1 MKKKIQSIL
10 IAAAITLGSG
20 VAAMAQLQLPA
31 PSPAAMV
38 MQTAGLTEIT
48 VEYSSPGVKG
58 RSVFGSLV
66 PYNELW
72 RTGANSA
79 TKINFSKDVT
89 IEGNKIPKGKYSL
102 FTIPGATEFTVIL
115 NKDLTASVDSYKK
128 EEDVAR
134 FMAKVKAIE
143 SRERLTFLF
152 SNTSDTQTTV
162 DMEWDKVRVSF
173 NVMVDTDAQAK
184 ENIDKE
190 LGRTWRTYN
199 SAARYHLDN
208 KKDLEGGMKYADIS
222 ISLKEDWFNVW
233 TKAQLFAAMGKNADA
248 HKWALKAKELGDK
261 SGNFFY
267 KDNVE
272 KAIVDWKPTTD
283 KKGKK

>member
-1 MKKKIQSIL
+1 MKKKFQSIL
-10 IAAAITLGSG
+10 MAAAITLGTG
-20 VAAMAQLQLPA
+20 VTAIAQLQLPA

-38 MQTAGLTEIT
+38 MQTAGLTEVTI
-48 VEYSSPGVKG
+48 EYSSPGVKG
-58 RSVFGSLV
+58 RSIFGSLV

-115 NKDLTASVDSYKK
+115 NKDLTASVDTYKK
-128 EEDVAR
+128 EEDVVR
-134 FMAKVKAIE
+134 FMVKVKAIE

-152 SNTSDTQTTV
+152 SNSSDSQTTV

-184 ENIDKE
+184 RK
-190 LGRTWRTYN
+190 
-199 SAARYHLDN
+199 
-208 KKDLEGGMKYADIS
+208 IS
-222 ISLKEDWFNVW
+222 
-233 TKAQLFAAMGKNADA
+233 TKNLVVPGE
-248 HKWALKAKELGDK
+248 HI
-261 SGNFFY
+261 
-267 KDNVE
+267 
-272 KAIVDWKPTTD
+272 IVLHVTTLTI
-283 KKGKK
+283 KRS

>member
-115 NKDLTASVDSYKK
+115 NKDLSASVDSYKK

-134 FMAKVKAIE
+134 FMAKV
-143 SRERLTFLF
+143 
-152 SNTSDTQTTV
+152 
-162 DMEWDKVRVSF
+162 
-173 NVMVDTDAQAK
+173 
-184 ENIDKE
+184 
-190 LGRTWRTYN
+190 
-199 SAARYHLDN
+199 
-208 KKDLEGGMKYADIS
+208 
-222 ISLKEDWFNVW
+222 
-233 TKAQLFAAMGKNADA
+233 
-248 HKWALKAKELGDK
+248 
-261 SGNFFY
+261 
-267 KDNVE
+267 
-272 KAIVDWKPTTD
+272 
-283 KKGKK
+283 